1 LRKQNKKGELT
12 LSPRTEASS
21 KIMGNLVDNIQQV
34 IVGKESVIR
43 NLVLALAIGRHVL
56 VEDVPGVGKT
66 TLIKALARSTNLQ
79 FRRIQFTPDL
89 LPADITGTS
98 VLDSSTSEFRFREG
112 PVFHNVILADEINRA
127 SPKTQ
132 SSLLECMQEGQVTV
146 DGVSYP
152 LPEPFLVMATQNP
165 IEYEGTFPLPEA
177 QLDRFAL
184 SLQMGYPTASQE
196 EKMLRSRKT
205 IDPLQQ
211 LKPVA
216 GEEDVISLRCSIEQV
231 HVSEAV
237 LQYVVRITQ
246 ATRQQ
251 DEIYLGAS
259 PRASLTLLKLAQA
272 LAVYQGESYLLPDHV
287 KQMAPDVLRHRLIL
301 TPEARWQQDS
311 PDEII
316 RSIINRLAV
325 PGVEID

>member
-1 LRKQNKKGELT
+1 MP
-12 LSPRTEASS
+12 LSANHKSS
-21 KIMGNLVDNIQQV
+21 KTMRSLVDNIGRV
-34 IVGKESVIR
+34 IVGKTSVIR
-43 NLVLALAIGRHVL
+43 NLVLALATGRHVL

-66 TLIKALARSTNLQ
+66 TLIKALARSTDLQ

-98 VLDSSTSEFRFREG
+98 VLDTDSSEFRFREG

-196 EKMLRSRKT
+196 EEMLRVRRGA
-205 IDPLQQ
+205 DPLDQ
-211 LKPVA
+211 LTPAAERKEVLQ
-216 GEEDVISLRCSIEQV
+216 LRSSVEQV
-231 HVSEAV
+231 HVSDAV
-237 LQYVVRITQ
+237 LEYVVKITQ
-246 ATRQQ
+246 ATRNQ
-251 DEIYLGAS
+251 DNIYLGAS
-259 PRASLTLLKLAQA
+259 PRASLTLLKLSQA
-272 LAVYQGESYLLPDHV
+272 LALYQGDDYLLPDHV
-287 KQMAPDVLRHRLIL
+287 KEMAPDVLRHRLIL
-301 TPEARWQQDS
+301 TPEARWEEHS

-316 RSIINRLAV
+316 GSILNRLQV
-325 PGVEID
+325 PGAQLS